1 MNKKIYIITI
11 FCLFL
16 GIFLSQKCYAK
27 YVLGGN
33 LDMNVYIDKTPP
45 VIDLINNGKTEK
57 FPQTQP
63 DIIKRTEDTKI
74 DTSDNIKIDH
84 NEIRYNPSEN
94 KFDDKEPV
102 NFDNG
107 KTITDEGFYEITAI
121 DTSGN
126 TTKIVVLIDKS
137 APEVTVKFHKKNEIS
152 NLEFKNT
159 NDVFRNGG
167 ALC

>member
-137 APEVTVKFHKKNEIS
+137 VPEVTVKFHKKNEIS
-152 NLEFKNT
+152 NLESKNT

>member
-1 MNKKIYIITI
+1 
-11 FCLFL
+11 
-16 GIFLSQKCYAK
+16 
-27 YVLGGN
+27 
-33 LDMNVYIDKTPP
+33 MNVYIDKTPP

-137 APEVTVKFHKKNEIS
+137 VPEVTVKFHKKNEIS
-152 NLEFKNT
+152 NLESKNT